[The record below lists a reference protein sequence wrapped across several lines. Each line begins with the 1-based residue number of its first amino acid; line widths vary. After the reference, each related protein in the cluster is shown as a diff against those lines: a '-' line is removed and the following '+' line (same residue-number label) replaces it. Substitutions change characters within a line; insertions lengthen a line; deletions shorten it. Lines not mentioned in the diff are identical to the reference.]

1 MIRGRRSQ
9 RLAVALFALL
19 VTGSACQ
26 TRDQG
31 EREAFLK
38 RSDAER
44 LVGGWNVTLVLE
56 HPMNELY
63 DRRATARPIA
73 GTIAFTLN
81 RTSDDQLADF
91 GRVTHKG
98 VYDLDLG
105 SFGLPAAGGAG
116 SQSAV
121 ARTVPIQLGQSAAGS
136 TSGADSVLIALVPV
150 DTPLWMRLAGMLV
163 GDSIA
168 GSWTAEVDRA
178 GASGRFVMTRQHE
191 PR

>member
-1 MIRGRRSQ
+1 MIRGRRTH

-19 VTGSACQ
+19 VTGACQ
-26 TRDQG
+26 ARDQR
-31 EREAFLK
+31 EREAFLE

-56 HPMNELY
+56 RPLNDLY
-63 DRRATARPIA
+63 DRRVTARPIA

-81 RTSDDQLADF
+81 RTSDDQFADF

-105 SFGLPAAGGAG
+105 AFGLPAAGGAE

-121 ARTVPIQLGQSAAGS
+121 ARTVPVHMRQGVAGS
-136 TSGADSVLIALVPV
+136 APGADSVLIALVPA
-150 DTPLWMRLAGMLV
+150 DTRLWMRLTGVLL

-168 GSWTAEVDRA
+168 GSWTAEVART
-178 GASGRFVMTRQHE
+178 GANGRFAMTRQRAV
-191 PR
+191 P